1 VPLHILI
8 VDDEP
13 AIRLLCRV
21 NLQADGMTVDE
32 AWDSAS
38 AIVAARARVPD
49 AVLLD
54 VMLPG
59 DDGFAVAASLRE
71 VPGLESVP
79 IMLLTARADL
89 DGSELV
95 RRSGA
100 AGVLT
105 KPFNPVDLSE
115 RLRALARP

>member
-1 VPLHILI
+1 VLHILV

-21 NLQADGMTVDE
+21 NLQADGMSVDE
-32 AWDSAS
+32 AWDSES
-38 AIVAARARVPD
+38 AVLAAKARRPD

-54 VMLPG
+54 VMLSG
-59 DDGFAVAASLRE
+59 DDGFAVAARLQAE
-71 VPGLESVP
+71 PGLEDVP

-95 RRSGA
+95 RRSGV

-105 KPFNPVDLSE
+105 KPFNPVDLAE
-115 RLRALARP
+115 RLRELTRG